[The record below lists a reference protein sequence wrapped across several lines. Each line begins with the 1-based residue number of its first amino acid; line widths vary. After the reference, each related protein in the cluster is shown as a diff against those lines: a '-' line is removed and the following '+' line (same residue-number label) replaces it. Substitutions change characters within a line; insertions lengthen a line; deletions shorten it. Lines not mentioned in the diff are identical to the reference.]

1 MTASETPNNIRV
13 ISFDLDDTLWP
24 IKSLFIK
31 AEQGVYQFLQQQ
43 APRLT
48 DQFNAEALFKL
59 RRQFWQQQLELQP
72 QLRHQISKM
81 RILSVQSALQQVGY
95 SEPQAINISAACF
108 EHFMTLRHQV
118 ELFDHALDIL
128 KELSQD
134 YTLVAFSNGNSCTSR
149 LGLGQYFKLHLSAEQ
164 LGIGKPEAEAFEQLL
179 QQSDST
185 AEQCIHI
192 GDHPKDD
199 IWGAHNAGM
208 RSIWFNPKQQA
219 WQKQN
224 FQPSAVVSCLSEIPA
239 AIQHIN
245 TRS

>member
-1 MTASETPNNIRV
+1 MTANETPNSIRV

-24 IKSLFIK
+24 IKPLFIK
-31 AEQGVYQFLQQQ
+31 AEQGVYQFLLQQ
-43 APRLT
+43 APKLT
-48 DQFNAEALFKL
+48 DQYDAEALFKL

-81 RILSVQSALQQVGY
+81 RILSMQSALQQAGY
-95 SEPQAINISAACF
+95 PESQATEISTACF

-118 ELFDHALDIL
+118 ELFDHALDTL
-128 KELSQD
+128 KQLSQN
-134 YTLVAFSNGNSCTSR
+134 YTLVALSNGNSCTHR
-149 LGLGQYFKLHLSAEQ
+149 LGLGEYFKLHLSAEQ

-179 QQSDST
+179 QQSDCS

-208 RSIWFNPKQQA
+208 RSIWFNPKQQP
-219 WQKQN
+219 WQKQD
-224 FQPSAVVSCLSEIPA
+224 FQPNAVVSCLSEIPA
-239 AIQHIN
+239 VIDRIN
-245 TRS
+245 TQ